1 MSRFAIVSRMLR
13 LVSWL
18 LALSLSLTS
27 CAKLGMGNKVESPK
41 LNSPFGETGI
51 PPQLR
56 SKGPDSGVP
65 VVPGGNTGSPQSGP
79 AFTPEEDIVFTNPD
93 DPDASLPEL
102 STVLTA
108 EKRRGP
114 WEESE
119 TIAKQRAAREGK
131 PLLIWFTDSARSP
144 MCKALSQELFSTPKF
159 EQWASEKLIR
169 LRIDANIQV
178 DDPDLTLDEK
188 GGRLAALKD
197 YVARLKK
204 QYKILGQPSLILLNS
219 SGEVIGNYR
228 GYTRGQA
235 DYYMGLFK
243 QGEAVS
249 THHHKEWRAGLE
261 KKGYREWRDRKD
273 RKVFAKLTRY
283 SGGTLTL
290 IEPDGTRS
298 RTREDK
304 LSDTDQAWID
314 EQKKLRGLRQ

>member
-1 MSRFAIVSRMLR
+1 MSSLVMVLRM
-13 LVSWL
+13 WCL
-18 LALSLSLTS
+18 LTLSLSMVS
-27 CAKLGMGNKVESPK
+27 CAKLGMGTKVEAPK
-41 LNSPFGETGI
+41 IDSAFGETGI
-51 PPQLR
+51 PPHLR
-56 SKGPDSGVP
+56 PKGPNSGVP
-65 VVPGGNTGSPQSGP
+65 VVPGGNTTSPQSGP

-102 STVLTA
+102 STVLTS

-119 TIAKQRAAREGK
+119 TIARQRAAREGK

-144 MCKALSQELFSTPKF
+144 MCKVLSQELFSTPDF
-159 EQWASEKLIR
+159 EHWASEKIIR
-169 LRIDANIQV
+169 LRVDANIQV
-178 DDPDLTLDEK
+178 DDPNLTMDEK
-188 GGRLAALKD
+188 GDRMVALKN

-219 SGEVIGNYR
+219 SGEVIGRHR
-228 GYTRGQA
+228 GYTHGQA

-243 QGEAVS
+243 QGVAVS
-249 THHHKEWRAGLE
+249 AHHHTEWRAGLE

-283 SGGTLTL
+283 SEGTLTL

-304 LSDTDQAWID
+304 LSDADQAWLS
-314 EQKKLRGLRQ
+314 EQKKLRGL

>member
-1 MSRFAIVSRMLR
+1 MRRFAIVLRMWR

-18 LALSLSLTS
+18 LALSFSLVS
-27 CAKLGMGNKVESPK
+27 CAKLGMGGKVEAPK
-41 LNSPFGETGI
+41 LNGAFGETGI

-65 VVPGGNTGSPQSGP
+65 VVPGGNAGSPKPGP
-79 AFTPEEDIVFTNPD
+79 GFTPEEDIVFTNPD
-93 DPDASLPEL
+93 DPEASLPEL
-102 STVLTA
+102 STVLTSD
-108 EKRRGP
+108 KRRGP

-131 PLLIWFTDSARSP
+131 PLLIWFTDTARSP
-144 MCKALSQELFSTPKF
+144 ICKVLSQELFSKPDF
-159 EQWASEKLIR
+159 EKWAAEKLVR
-169 LRIDANIQV
+169 LRIDANLQM
-178 DDPDLTLDEK
+178 DDADLTLDEK
-188 GGRLAALKD
+188 GDRLAALKD
-197 YVARLKK
+197 YVARMKK
-204 QYKILGQPSLILLNS
+204 QYTILGQPSLILLNS

-249 THHHKEWRAGLE
+249 THRHKEWRAGLE

-283 SGGTLTL
+283 SEGTLTL
-290 IEPDGTRS
+290 IEPDGARS

-304 LSDTDQAWID
+304 LSDADQAWIN
-314 EQKKLRGLRQ
+314 EQKKLRGLR